1 MRDCYKKFWKTV
13 LVEKMGGDLP
23 QFTLKEGAA
32 RKAADEIKPSTKPIN
47 FVWNPVAKLNFTIEF
62 CVPGKQDHFEAW
74 FYWSEIAKAGAN
86 GTEALNCPFPE
97 DIYALVNASVML
109 SALSGAIDGKSRVS
123 RWKFWEPTRELGTS
137 RESHAEWQT
146 EFLTEEMRFVSD
158 EEARQR
164 VEIAV
169 DKAMIDIKRLALPWF
184 EKKLDWYQKN
194 RK

>member
-1 MRDCYKKFWKTV
+1 MRDCYKKFWKMM
-13 LVEKMGGDLP
+13 LVEKMGIALP
-23 QFTLKEGAA
+23 QFALKEGAA
-32 RKAADEIKPSTKPIN
+32 RKVADDAKPSTKPIN
-47 FVWNPVAKLNFTIEF
+47 FVWNPVAKLKFTIEF

-74 FYWSEIAKAGAN
+74 FYWSELGKSGAN

-97 DIYALVNASVML
+97 NIYESVNASVML
-109 SALSGAIDGKSRVS
+109 SALSGAIDGKSRVTC
-123 RWKFWEPTRELGTS
+123 WKFWEPKASLFDDRPAW
-137 RESHAEWQT
+137 RAE
-146 EFLTEEMRFVSD
+146 FMAEEMRHVSD

-164 VEIAV
+164 VEAAV